1 VLACI
6 SATKEV
12 QAIFFEGREKKIPQK
27 IASIFVR
34 CSCNKHFTTIMDAN
48 SFTIGRFKAQANKF
62 SGIISKSLSV
72 PKQKLVKQL
81 VYGIQASKDV
91 KLSNISRALQEAIPL
106 IKTEDRLSRNLDDED
121 FTGCINEQILRLGD
135 DKITDA
141 MVIAIDPGDIVKPY
155 AKAMENLCG
164 IWDGSEANKA
174 RGYHLCQVTAA
185 NLEHNKVVPLY
196 CEAYSS
202 EEEGYTNSTDKVI
215 KIIDTVTGYTKTN
228 GTWAIDRM
236 GDCNEIIEH
245 FTKQN
250 LKFVTRLKLN
260 RWLCMKNKN
269 GGNITVQ
276 TERMDRHMELNHKA
290 QITKIEDGKETVINL
305 SFGSTT
311 VALPDKPDR
320 WYYALVIKGFGQHPM
335 ILLTNKQVN
344 LHESKSIYQI
354 VEIYLT
360 RWKCDECYRYIKQS
374 YNLEDLRVRSYHSIR
389 NLTVIV
395 HAIAYFTSIYIGM
408 NLKLKIMVQKIF
420 ILSKRFFGI
429 PTFFNYAMADG
440 IFELLKKTIT
450 GIDVG
455 FVGKSGNSSME
466 IQLDLFPN

>member
-1 VLACI
+1 MR
-6 SATKEV
+6 T
-12 QAIFFEGREKKIPQK
+12 IFFWEGGKKIPQK
-27 IASIFVR
+27 NASIFVR

-91 KLSNISRALQEAIPL
+91 KLSNISRALQEDIPL
-106 IKTEDRLSRNLDDED
+106 IKTEDRLSRNLGDED
-121 FTGCINEQILRLGD
+121 FTRAINEQILRLGD

-141 MVIAIDPGDIVKPY
+141 MVIAIDPGDIMKPY

-164 IWDGSEANKA
+164 IWDGSEGEAAK
-174 RGYHLCQVTAA
+174 GYHLCQVTAA

-202 EEEGYTNSTDKVI
+202 LEQGYTNSTDKVI
-215 KIIDTVTGYTKTN
+215 KIIDTVTQYTKAN

-236 GDCNEIIEH
+236 GDNNEIIAH

-269 GGNITVQ
+269 GGDIEVQ
-276 TERMDRHMELNHKA
+276 TDRMDRHMELNHKA
-290 QITKIEDGKETVINL
+290 QITKIDDGKESVINI
-305 SFGSTT
+305 SFGITPVTLPGIPGTT
-311 VALPDKPDR
+311 
-320 WYYALVIKGFGQHPM
+320 YYAVVIKGFGQHPM
-335 ILLTNKQVN
+335 ILLTNKKVN
-344 LHESKSIYQI
+344 LHDSKSIYQI

-374 YNLEDLRVRSYHSIR
+374 YNLEDLRVRSYCSIR

-429 PTFFNYAMADG
+429 PSFFNYAMADG
-440 IFELLKKTIT
+440 IFELLKK
-450 GIDVG
+450 VG
-455 FVGKSGNSSME
+455 FVGKSGNSSIE
-466 IQLDLFPN
+466 IQLDLFPD

>member
-1 VLACI
+1 
-6 SATKEV
+6 
-12 QAIFFEGREKKIPQK
+12 
-27 IASIFVR
+27 
-34 CSCNKHFTTIMDAN
+34 MDAN
-48 SFTIGRFKAQANKF
+48 SCTIGRFKAQSNKF

-81 VYGIQASKDV
+81 IYGIQASKDV
-91 KLSNISRALQEAIPL
+91 KLSNIGRALQEDIPL
-106 IKTEDRLSRNLDDED
+106 IKTEDRLSRNLNDED
-121 FTGCINEQILRLGD
+121 FTKCINEEILRLGD

-141 MVIAIDPGDIVKPY
+141 MVIAIDPGDIMKPY

-164 IWDGSEANKA
+164 IWDGSEGEAAK
-174 RGYHLCQVTAA
+174 GYHLCQVTAA

-202 EEEGYTNSTDKVI
+202 HEKGYTNSTDKVI
-215 KIIDTVTGYTKTN
+215 KIIDTVIGYTKTH

-236 GDCNEIIEH
+236 GDNNQIINY
-245 FTKQN
+245 FTKEK
-250 LKFVTRLKLN
+250 LRFVTRLKLD
-260 RWLCMKNKN
+260 RWVCMKNKN
-269 GGNITVQ
+269 GGAITVQ
-276 TERMDRHMELNHKA
+276 TERMDRHMELSHRA
-290 QITKIEDGKETVINL
+290 QITKIEDGKESVINIT
-305 SFGSTT
+305 FGTT
-311 VALPDKPDR
+311 PVTLPDLPGIR
-320 WYYALVIKGFGQHPM
+320 YNAVVIKGFGQHPM
-335 ILLTNKQVN
+335 ILLTNKEVN
-344 LHESKSIYQI
+344 VHESKSIYQI

-374 YNLEDLRVRSYHSIR
+374 YNLEDLRVRSYCSIR

-440 IFELLKKTIT
+440 IFELLKKTFT
-450 GIDVG
+450 GVNG
-455 FVGKSGNSSME
+455 GLVGKLGNANLE
-466 IQLDLFPN
+466 IQLDLFPD

>member
-1 VLACI
+1 MR
-6 SATKEV
+6 T
-12 QAIFFEGREKKIPQK
+12 IFFWEGGKKIPQK
-27 IASIFVR
+27 NASIFVR

-91 KLSNISRALQEAIPL
+91 KLSNISRALQEDIPL
-106 IKTEDRLSRNLDDED
+106 IKTEDRLSRNLGDED
-121 FTGCINEQILRLGD
+121 FTRAINEQILRLGD

-141 MVIAIDPGDIVKPY
+141 MVIAIDPGDIMKPY

-164 IWDGSEANKA
+164 IWDGSEGEAAK
-174 RGYHLCQVTAA
+174 GYHLCQVTAA

-202 EEEGYTNSTDKVI
+202 LEQGYTNSTDKVI
-215 KIIDTVTGYTKTN
+215 KIIDTVTQYTKAN

-236 GDCNEIIEH
+236 GDNNEIIAH

-269 GGNITVQ
+269 GGDIEVQ
-276 TERMDRHMELNHKA
+276 TDRMDRHMELNHKA
-290 QITKIEDGKETVINL
+290 QITKIDDGKESVINI
-305 SFGSTT
+305 SFGITPVTLPGIPGTT
-311 VALPDKPDR
+311 
-320 WYYALVIKGFGQHPM
+320 YYAAVIKGFGQHPM
-335 ILLTNKQVN
+335 ILLTNKKVN
-344 LHESKSIYQI
+344 LHDSKSIYQI

-374 YNLEDLRVRSYHSIR
+374 YNLEDLRVRSYCSIR

-429 PTFFNYAMADG
+429 PSFFNYAMADG
-440 IFELLKKTIT
+440 IFELLKK
-450 GIDVG
+450 VG
-455 FVGKSGNSSME
+455 FVGKSGNSSIE
-466 IQLDLFPN
+466 IQLDLFPD

>member
-1 VLACI
+1 
-6 SATKEV
+6 
-12 QAIFFEGREKKIPQK
+12 
-27 IASIFVR
+27 
-34 CSCNKHFTTIMDAN
+34 MDAN

-121 FTGCINEQILRLGD
+121 FTNCINEQILRLGD

-141 MVIAIDPGDIVKPY
+141 MVIAIDPGDIMKPY
-155 AKAMENLCG
+155 AKAMEKLCG
-164 IWDGSEANKA
+164 IWDGSQGDKA

-202 EEEGYTNSTDKVI
+202 HEEGYTNSTDKVI
-215 KIIDTVTGYTKTN
+215 KIIDTVSGYTKTN

-236 GDCNEIIEH
+236 GDNNEIINH
-245 FTKQN
+245 FTNQN

-269 GGNITVQ
+269 GGNIQVQ
-276 TERMDRHMELNHKA
+276 TDRMDRHMKLNHKA
-290 QITKIEDGKETVINL
+290 QITKIEDGRESVIDI
-305 SFGSTT
+305 SFGITAVT
-311 VALPDKPDR
+311 LPGIPAHT
-320 WYYALVIKGFGQHPM
+320 YYAVVIKGFGQHPM

-374 YNLEDLRVRSYHSIR
+374 YNLEDLRVRSYFSIR

-450 GIDVG
+450 GVDAG
-455 FVGKSGNSSME
+455 FGRGKPGNNSIE
-466 IQLDLFPN
+466 IQLDLFPD